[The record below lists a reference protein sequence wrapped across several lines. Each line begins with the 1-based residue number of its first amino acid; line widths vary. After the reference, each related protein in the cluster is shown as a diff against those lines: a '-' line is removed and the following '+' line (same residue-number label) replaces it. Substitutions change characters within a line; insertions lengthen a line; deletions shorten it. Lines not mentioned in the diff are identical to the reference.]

1 MIEAAFG
8 RSAPLIKV
16 ALVMAVLGIAGCAG
30 LSAPNQQS
38 IAGLSPSG
46 TVTINED
53 FVTGLGGGTGTL
65 YYQGQSYPFK
75 LAGTVVGPGGGV
87 AKINASGEVYKLNS
101 VSDFPGRYTQSTG
114 AAGLSTSGGSDL
126 WLQNSAGVI
135 MHLQGTS
142 TGAMLT
148 LGRDE
153 IFIRMAQ

>member
-1 MIEAAFG
+1 MIEAAF
-8 RSAPLIKV
+8 RRAAPSIKA
-16 ALVMAVLGIAGCAG
+16 ALAAAILAMAGCSG
-30 LSAPNQQS
+30 LSAPTQQS

-46 TVTINED
+46 RVTINED
-53 FVTGLGGGTGTL
+53 FVTGVGGGTGTL
-65 YYQGQSYPFK
+65 YYQGQTHPFK

-135 MHLQGTS
+135 MHLQGTT